1 MTNRPDIDG
10 NYNAE
15 HLRAL
20 LARERAR
27 VSELEHDL
35 VHSER
40 LRRDSAARTTVDR
53 RLVECAREGGG
64 LAALVRTCSD
74 VTGKPVTL
82 FDHKGR
88 RTMSAHAATT
98 TVPSPR
104 LADVLDAL
112 GLVPRQDDRVHVAN
126 AALGGPL
133 SRRKLVASVHA
144 CGERFGWL
152 VLDEHP
158 GVFGAVDEFVVARA
172 AQLLAHEYGV
182 QKRVARVAWKARSS
196 LTRQLIRGTNEAA
209 DLASSAEYLGVDV
222 DADRVV
228 VYVQDTH
235 TAKDGEQSTSTSDRT
250 LTERVEHALSV
261 EVLATRGSD
270 GVMLLVEARKP
281 SGALNTVAHVK
292 SAVADASSTLP
303 RFASAII
310 GVSSVCTPATLARGY
325 REAREVVLC
334 IDRFAQLPDHRVL
347 AVDDLGPAR
356 LFLANS
362 STTAVT
368 HYVDDV
374 LGPLLTGT
382 PGTAD
387 LLVTLQHYFDASRSI
402 RWSASRLGLHENT
415 VRLRLARVHSVTGL
429 DVAADANDQLSAQT
443 ALLLLRL
450 QGHPA
455 LPTFGM
461 DVHHGESGRKFA

>member
-1 MTNRPDIDG
+1 MTNEPGTEDERAVG
-10 NYNAE
+10 

-20 LARERAR
+20 LARADAR
-27 VSELEHDL
+27 VQELEQDL
-35 VHSER
+35 ARSER
-40 LRRDSAARTTVDR
+40 LRRDADARTAVDR
-53 RLVECAREGGG
+53 RLVDCARDGGG
-64 LAALVRTCSD
+64 LAALVRTCSHL
-74 VTGKPVTL
+74 TGKPVTL
-82 FDHKGR
+82 FDHDGR
-88 RTMSAHAATT
+88 RTMSAHVTST
-98 TVPSPR
+98 TVPTPP
-104 LADVLDAL
+104 LADILDSL
-112 GLVPRQDDRVHVAN
+112 ESRPHQNDRVHVAN
-126 AALGGPL
+126 AALGGSL
-133 SRRKLVASVHA
+133 SRRKMIASVHA
-144 CGERFGWL
+144 GGERFGWL

-158 GVFGAVDEFVVARA
+158 AAFGAVDEFVVARS

-182 QKRVARVAWKARSS
+182 QKRIARVAWNARSS
-196 LTRQLIRGTNEAA
+196 LTRQLIRGTNESA
-209 DLASSAEYLGVDV
+209 DLASSAEYLGVDI

-228 VYVQDTH
+228 VYVQD
-235 TAKDGEQSTSTSDRT
+235 ADRVRTSAVLDQALAAR
-250 LTERVEHALSV
+250 LERALEV

-270 GVMLLVEARKP
+270 GVMLLVEAPRH
-281 SGALNTVAHVK
+281 SGALTSVARVK
-292 SAVADASSTLP
+292 SAAAQASSTIP
-303 RFASAII
+303 SFASAII

-334 IDRFAQLPDHRVL
+334 IDRFAQLTDHRVM

-387 LLVTLQHYFDASRSI
+387 LLVTLQHYFDASRSV
-402 RWSASRLGLHENT
+402 RTSAARLGLHENT
-415 VRLRLARVHSVTGL
+415 VRLRLARVHGVTGL
-429 DVAADANDQLSAQT
+429 DVASDANDQLSVQT

-455 LPTFGM
+455 LPTFGN
-461 DVHHGESGRKFA
+461 DGVDGEPGRKFA